1 MNHGLSDSNIDVLI
15 HPENSEEPL
24 EKVLCS
30 KTNPLVDSSHDALVS
45 SCSLPCQAVSEVPC
59 NTIKAPKVE
68 HSKHKVVWSEEGI
81 KAYQKLL
88 AMTLPTL
95 ESDYADIDLP
105 ETASVLFKVTNHILT
120 GAAKATNKTIDLGKP
135 SKPRKP
141 FIPPEIRDALKIKGD
156 ALKAINLT
164 ESNPSATTEEIEA
177 AKNEFRTAKSAHQN
191 LVRKHNICN
200 EIKRDEELHNLL
212 TRDTKN
218 IFKSFRTM
226 KSSQTGKIKSLQ
238 VG

>member
-1 MNHGLSDSNIDVLI
+1 MNHGLSESNIDVLI
-15 HPENSEEPL
+15 HPENSEETL

-105 ETASVLFKVTNHILT
+105 ETASAFLKSQITSLLEQLKPPTRPLILGNLQSPGNPLFL
-120 GAAKATNKTIDLGKP
+120 
-135 SKPRKP
+135 RKYVM
-141 FIPPEIRDALKIKGD
+141 
-156 ALKAINLT
+156 
-164 ESNPSATTEEIEA
+164 
-177 AKNEFRTAKSAHQN
+177 H
-191 LVRKHNICN
+191 
-200 EIKRDEELHNLL
+200 
-212 TRDTKN
+212 
-218 IFKSFRTM
+218 
-226 KSSQTGKIKSLQ
+226 
-238 VG
+238 